1 MSTAKIIKYY
11 CFFNDNNNKLYQLV
25 MLFLFANLKLLR
37 IPTKY
42 QSNDNNKEPEKVFT
56 VVFFTV
62 LFNS

>member
-1 MSTAKIIKYY
+1 MLP
-11 CFFNDNNNKLYQLV
+11 FFNDNNNNLYQLV
-25 MLFLFANLKLLR
+25 MLLLFANVKYLR

-56 VVFFTV
+56 VVFFIV